1 MLKLKFAQCPHS
13 SQVCLFVFQ
22 IQQLNTILV
31 PANVIKLLGE
41 SMYINLHDLALGKD
55 FLDVTLKTQE
65 TKEKVIN

>member
-1 MLKLKFAQCPHS
+1 M
-13 SQVCLFVFQ
+13 
-22 IQQLNTILV
+22 V

-65 TKEKVIN
+65 TKEKVINWTSPKLKICFKGHYFEAYF